1 MIAAPPIAVLLL
13 SAAVLGATAQR
24 GSANEDPG
32 IPAITVRPSG
42 VLDEGAEAR
51 ERQEDLLRRMEQGEY
66 AFRAICRVCGS
77 PGRFEG
83 PQPFE
88 PYRALGTAA
97 PRQ

>member
-1 MIAAPPIAVLLL
+1 
-13 SAAVLGATAQR
+13 
-24 GSANEDPG
+24 
-32 IPAITVRPSG
+32 

-51 ERQEDLLRRMEQGEY
+51 ERQEDLLRRMEQSEY

-88 PYRALGTAA
+88 PYRTLGTAT